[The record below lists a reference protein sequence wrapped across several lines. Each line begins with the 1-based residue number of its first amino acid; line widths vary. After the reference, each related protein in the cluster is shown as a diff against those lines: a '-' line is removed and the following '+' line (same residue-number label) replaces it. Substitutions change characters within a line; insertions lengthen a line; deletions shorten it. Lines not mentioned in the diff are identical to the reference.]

1 MSDNWNKILKKNVVP
16 EIDHN
21 KKYQAI
27 ENLKTEI
34 ASTDIEIKENYF
46 QKIIKQI
53 PFINKTTVIIQF
65 LLLILGVIIIN
76 YTSFEST
83 RLLLSLVMPILAFFQ
98 VAEMQRSFKY
108 NMYEIEMACK
118 VNLREIIT
126 TRLIIMTV
134 INLLIM
140 TLFVIIAGTKFQTG
154 INLLIVYLLV
164 PFLITNV
171 LTMELSKLLKN
182 RQNDV
187 ANMGIALLVNMVL
200 FLSHIRFPFVYENS
214 CIYIWIIVLLIKRF
228 YLIKN
233 IYQIYEKED
242 EYIWNLQ

>member
-1 MSDNWNKILKKNVVP
+1 MRDNLDKILNKNIVP
-16 EIDHN
+16 EIDEN
-21 KKYQAI
+21 KKNLAI
-27 ENLKTEI
+27 ESLKTEI
-34 ASTDIEIKENYF
+34 ENTNIEIKESYF

-53 PFINKTTVIIQF
+53 LFINKKTLLVQF
-65 LLLILGVIIIN
+65 LLLILGMFIIN
-76 YTSFEST
+76 YTAFEST
-83 RLLLSLVMPILAFFQ
+83 RLLLSLVMPIFAFFQ
-98 VAEMQRSFKY
+98 VTEMQKSFKY

-126 TRLIIMTV
+126 TRLIIMTSM
-134 INLLIM
+134 NLLIM

-154 INLLIVYLLV
+154 ANLLIVYLLV
-164 PFLITNV
+164 PFLITNMI
-171 LTMELSKLLKN
+171 TMKFSKLLKS

-187 ANMGIALLVNMVL
+187 ANISIALIVNMFL
-200 FLSHIRFPFVYENS
+200 FISHIRFPFVYESS
-214 CIYIWIIVLLIKRF
+214 CVFIWIIVLLISGF

>member
-1 MSDNWNKILKKNVVP
+1 MSDNWDKILKKNIVP
-16 EIDHN
+16 EIDKN

-27 ENLKTEI
+27 ESLKTEI
-34 ASTDIEIKENYF
+34 KNTDIEIKESYF
-46 QKIIKQI
+46 QKIIKQL
-53 PFINKTTVIIQF
+53 PFIDKKVILVQF
-65 LLLILGVIIIN
+65 LLLILGLFIIY

-98 VAEMQRSFKY
+98 IAEMQRSFKH

-126 TRLIIMTV
+126 ARLIIMTV

-140 TLFVIIAGTKFQTG
+140 TLFVSMAGAKFQEG
-154 INLLIVYLLV
+154 IHLLIIYLLV

-171 LTMELSKLLKN
+171 LSMEMSKLLKS
-182 RQNDV
+182 RQIDV
-187 ANMGIALLVNMVL
+187 AHISIALMINMFL
-200 FLSHIRFPFVYENS
+200 FVSHIRFPYIYESS
-214 CIYIWIIVLLIKRF
+214 CNFLWIIVLFISGF

-233 IYQIYEKED
+233 IYQMYEKED

>member
-1 MSDNWNKILKKNVVP
+1 MSDNWDKILNKNIVP
-16 EIDHN
+16 EIDKS
-21 KKYQAI
+21 KKYQTI

-34 ASTDIEIKENYF
+34 TNTDIEVKENYF
-46 QKIIKQI
+46 QKIMKQL
-53 PFINKTTVIIQF
+53 PFIDKKTILIQF
-65 LLLILGVIIIN
+65 LFLILGVFIIY

-98 VAEMQRSFKY
+98 VAEIQRSFKY

-118 VNLREIIT
+118 VNLREIVT
-126 TRLIIMTV
+126 TRLIIMTT

-140 TLFVIIAGTKFQTG
+140 TLFVVISGAKFHTG
-154 INLLIVYLLV
+154 IHLLIIYLLV

-171 LTMELSKLLKN
+171 VTMELSRLLKN
-182 RQNDV
+182 KQNDV
-187 ANMGIALLVNMVL
+187 VNICIALLVNMIL
-200 FLSHIRFPFVYENS
+200 FVSHIRFPYIYES
-214 CIYIWIIVLLIKRF
+214 SSVFIWVIILFISGF

>member
-1 MSDNWNKILKKNVVP
+1 MSDNWDKILKKNAVP
-16 EIDHN
+16 EIDYN

-27 ENLKTEI
+27 ENLKVEI
-34 ASTDIEIKENYF
+34 ANTDIEINENYF

-53 PFINKTTVIIQF
+53 PFINKTTVIIQV
-65 LLLILGVIIIN
+65 LLLILGMIIIN
-76 YTSFEST
+76 YTSFEIT

-200 FLSHIRFPFVYENS
+200 FVSHIRFPFVYENS
-214 CIYIWIIVLLIKRF
+214 CIFIWVIVLLISGF
-228 YLIKN
+228 YLIRN